1 MNRRYDEAT
10 SEGSSVAVG
19 SVLGHIVSEVP
30 APECTCTQALTRRE
44 VSVGGRGEAAT
55 LKRVW
60 RQRRIREG
68 RLILAGHGTD
78 TGYLQCIVQ

>member
-44 VSVGGRGEAAT
+44 RSPLVGEA
-55 LKRVW
+55 
-60 RQRRIREG
+60 RRR
-68 RLILAGHGTD
+68 R
-78 TGYLQCIVQ
+78 